1 MNRELQTIIVEVEKA
16 VVGKREV
23 IEKILMALLA
33 DGHVLLDDIPGVG
46 KTTLAV
52 ALSRTLGLTYNRIQF
67 TPDVLPS
74 DIVGFSIYNKDSG
87 CFEYKSGVVSNT
99 NLLLG
104 DEINRTSSK
113 TQSALLEA
121 MEERQVT
128 VDGTTYPLQK
138 PFAVIATQNNV
149 GTAGTQ
155 LLPYAQM
162 DRFLVRLSIGY
173 PDYEAQ
179 MSILRDRQ
187 STDPIGSVA
196 QVITRDDVLRMQA
209 EVRAVTAKDSILDY
223 ITRLAM
229 ASREH
234 PMVEVGISPRG
245 TLFLD
250 RMAKA
255 HAYLE
260 GRDYVTGGDVQA
272 IFHDVCA
279 HRVILNQKSRLS
291 GGTVTRVRAV
301 CGVGMGQT
309 GTQTDNTRKKS
320 AISADIPLF
329 TLQGNFDVKKLH
341 GVYRLMMEIMVK
353 TAGKGLAEKK
363 DRTPEEDDM
372 LDMMRCGGE
381 RVKEENLGAVL
392 DWYSAQR

>member
-1 MNRELQTIIVEVEKA
+1 MDTREFNEIIAANSSWISALRTE
-16 VVGKREV
+16 VGKVV
-23 IEKILMALLA
+23 IGQQALVDRLILSLLCK
-33 DGHVLLDDIPGVG
+33 GHVLLEGVPGLA
-46 KTTLAV
+46 KTLSVKAMAGTLHAQF
-52 ALSRTLGLTYNRIQF
+52 ARIQF
-67 TPDVLPS
+67 TPDLLPA
-74 DIVGFSIYNKDSG
+74 DLLGTMIYNPEERQFTAKKG
-87 CFEYKSGVVSNT
+87 PIFA
-99 NLLLG
+99 NLILA
-104 DEINRTSSK
+104 DEINRASPK

-128 VDGTTYPLQK
+128 VDGMTYPLQK

-196 QVITRDDVLRMQA
+196 QVVTRDDVLRMQA

-291 GGTVTRVRAV
+291 GGTVTQVLNELLETV
-301 CGVGMGQT
+301 EV
-309 GTQTDNTRKKS
+309 
-320 AISADIPLF
+320 P
-329 TLQGNFDVKKLH
+329 
-341 GVYRLMMEIMVK
+341 
-353 TAGKGLAEKK
+353 
-363 DRTPEEDDM
+363 DR
-372 LDMMRCGGE
+372 RQ
-381 RVKEENLGAVL
+381 A
-392 DWYSAQR
+392 